1 MNAVADS
8 ECWRTAAS
16 LLRMNPF
23 LALRTKCGFLY
34 SSFFLVD
41 RRSRLLADVK
51 SDRELVR
58 PLADCLC
65 DYLRRTL
72 GSDLAGWCLCTT
84 PRRRHRNDFH
94 FASAI
99 CASAAET
106 LGIPF
111 RAGALASR
119 TRDRIDTT
127 FSLAADPPE
136 HDVVLFDDIITR
148 GITMRESRRLLVEAG
163 HAVLPLVAIRNG

>member
-1 MNAVADS
+1 
-8 ECWRTAAS
+8 
-16 LLRMNPF
+16 MNPF
-23 LALRTKCGFLY
+23 LALRTKCGLLY
-34 SSFFLVD
+34 SSFFLVN
-41 RRSRLLADVK
+41 RRSRLLADIK
-51 SDRELVR
+51 ADRELVR

-84 PRRRHRNDFH
+84 PRRRHRDDFH
-94 FASAI
+94 FASAS

-106 LGIPF
+106 RGSFLDSARRRFAF

-127 FSLAADPPE
+127 FSLAANPPE

-148 GITMRESRRLLVEAG
+148 GITMQESRRLLVEAG